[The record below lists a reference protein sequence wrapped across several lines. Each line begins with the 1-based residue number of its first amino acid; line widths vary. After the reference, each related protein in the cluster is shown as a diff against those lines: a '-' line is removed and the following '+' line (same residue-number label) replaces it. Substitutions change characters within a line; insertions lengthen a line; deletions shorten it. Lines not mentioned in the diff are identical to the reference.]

1 MPLNFRRDDEIVGG
15 NLLFGQ
21 ESHYSFFFTI
31 RWLVW
36 RDLADSYRD
45 RYDR

>member
-1 MPLNFRRDDEIVGG
+1 MPLHFRRDDEIVGG

-21 ESHYSFFFTI
+21 ESHYPFFTI